1 MGNCSEVSRTTGVAT
16 KRRLAHQLQKEARIK
31 ARYVLKTLTNFL
43 WSDALS
49 VQEGHAF
56 WKARVPATRKHPC
69 AASAGGRAL
78 SVEEEIT
85 PLDSMSTTRFA

>member
-1 MGNCSEVSRTTGVAT
+1 M
-16 KRRLAHQLQKEARIK
+16 AHQLQKKARIK

-49 VQEGHAF
+49 VQEGHVF
-56 WKARVPATRKHPC
+56 SKARAPATRKRPC

-78 SVEEEIT
+78 FVEEEIA
-85 PLDSMSTTRFA
+85 PLDSIVND

>member
-1 MGNCSEVSRTTGVAT
+1 MGNCSGVNRTIDIAT
-16 KRRLAHQLQKEARIK
+16 KRRLAHQLQEKARIK
-31 ARYVLKTLTNFL
+31 ARYALKPLTDFL

-49 VQEGHAF
+49 VQEGHVF

-85 PLDSMSTTRFA
+85 PLDSMPATRFA